1 MRKSEDVRERWLAIP
16 DEFSLEGIIADSREE
31 AERYA
36 KDVICVVEK
45 SAYDR
50 LKAERDEL
58 VRKLADSEKACHELW
73 ESATDRDMSLIKERD
88 TAVKALGRA
97 LELIE
102 QIYEKCDWYANI
114 HQGPDIEVHHA
125 LKVEIPDEINKCRIQ
140 IKSLGILPEGEGPET
155 TENEQKVK

>member
-73 ESATDRDMSLIKERD
+73 ESATDRDMSLIKERNKAVEALEIALD
-88 TAVKALGRA
+88 AMQTAANWGADPTSTAIAAGLEKAMAEIKALG
-97 LELIE
+97 IV
-102 QIYEKCDWYANI
+102 
-114 HQGPDIEVHHA
+114 PVS
-125 LKVEIPDEINKCRIQ
+125 VE
-140 IKSLGILPEGEGPET
+140 GGEASG
-155 TENEQKVK
+155 